1 MYLINRKMKKE
12 KKMLKDSCGRG
23 DNQTLQWAHFLISL
37 FHQTPQVEPI
47 SHASITHKELNDKH
61 LI

>member
-1 MYLINRKMKKE
+1 MKKE
-12 KKMLKDSCGRG
+12 KLLKYSCGRG